1 MASES
6 RRTDN
11 PLSLQL
17 FDEPYRFDFFQ
28 AVRLLERVFKH
39 RAPVGRNFNPT
50 REVAR
55 FRTLVSLSFPP
66 SEIYQMKRGENNA
79 PPALVVAFM
88 GLTGP
93 SGLLP
98 HHYTEMLIERL
109 RYKDTALYEFF
120 DLFNHRAISLFFRA
134 WEKYR
139 FPVAYER
146 GEEDAFTEYLFDII
160 GLGTLG
166 LRKRF
171 SFPDEGLLLY
181 GGLIA
186 QRPHS
191 AVAIAGI
198 LSDYF
203 GVEAK
208 IEPFTGQWIKLDE
221 ESKSYMGKANSLLG
235 LNTIAGEK
243 IWDTQSK
250 FRVKLGPLKLKDFV
264 DFLPVNS
271 AYKPTAEIVR
281 FLAGLEFDFDMQLVL
296 EKDEVPSCIM
306 TTHARRRPMLG
317 WTTWLKTEAFA
328 EDDSQVVL
336 EVKD

>member
-1 MASES
+1 MAAES
-6 RRTDN
+6 RGTDN

-28 AVRLLERVFKH
+28 AVRLLERIFKH
-39 RAPVGRNFNPT
+39 RVPVGRDSNPG

-55 FRTLVSLSFPP
+55 FRTRVSLSFPP
-66 SEIYQMKRGENNA
+66 SEIYEMKRGENNA
-79 PPALVVAFM
+79 PPAILVAFM

-109 RYKDTALYEFF
+109 RYKDTALWEFF

-146 GEEDAFTEYLFDII
+146 GDEDAFTEYLYDLI

-166 LRKRF
+166 MRNRF

-191 AVAIAGI
+191 GVAIANI

-203 GVEAK
+203 GVQAQ

-235 LNTIAGEK
+235 INTIAGEK

-250 FRVKLGPLKLKDFV
+250 FRVKMGPLKLNDFV
-264 DFLPVNS
+264 NFLPVNS
-271 AYKPTAEIVR
+271 AYKPTSEIVR
-281 FLAGLEFDFDMQLVL
+281 FLAGMEFDFDIQLVL
-296 EKDEVPSCIM
+296 EKEEVPSCIM

-317 WTTWLKTEAFA
+317 WTTWLKTEPFA

-336 EVKD
+336 DVKN